1 MSETTET
8 RNGQPQKR
16 NERHE
21 VRSQTNAP
29 QSLAIASAGINN
41 TGDFARLMGALITD
55 VIQRKIPPMVAN
67 AAVHAGGK
75 LLRVVEMQM
84 KYRPSTMGDNQKTIP
99 LMTSESDA

>member
-1 MSETTET
+1 M
-8 RNGQPQKR
+8 
-16 NERHE
+16 
-21 VRSQTNAP
+21 
-29 QSLAIASAGINN
+29 
-41 TGDFARLMGALITD
+41 MGALITD